1 MESNFLD
8 VDVFLICNSGRSRC
22 PDIILDERKEPPS
35 DRTVICHGHK
45 KILINVFNMAFVTV
59 DLTLSQKM
67 AKSICFKRTF
77 KRVSV
82 K

>member
-1 MESNFLD
+1 M
-8 VDVFLICNSGRSRC
+8 
-22 PDIILDERKEPPS
+22 ILEERKEPPS

-59 DLTLSQKM
+59 YLTSQKI
-67 AKSICFKRTF
+67 AKRTCFKRTF
-77 KRVSV
+77 KRAIS